1 MRADINRE
9 CVRTK
14 AFRARAPRKSGTGLN
29 RSDRSN
35 DRLTGPKI
43 AKTAFS

>member
-1 MRADINRE
+1 MRADIKRE

-14 AFRARAPRKSGTGLN
+14 AFRARTPGKSGTGLN
-29 RSDRSN
+29 RSDRSK

-43 AKTAFS
+43 VKTTFS